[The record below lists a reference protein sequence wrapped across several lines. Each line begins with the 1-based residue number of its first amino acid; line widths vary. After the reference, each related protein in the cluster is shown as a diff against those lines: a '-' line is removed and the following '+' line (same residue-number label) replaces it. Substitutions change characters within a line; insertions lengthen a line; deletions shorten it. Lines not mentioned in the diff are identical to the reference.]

1 MLIACAVGAVL
12 LLAIALVSRKPQN
25 ALLSARARL
34 QGETNLGHA
43 GKRMLE
49 MLAAV
54 PVDLGCDEACKT
66 IVSRV
71 QRAWEVGMLLFD
83 ACGSSTDKTC
93 KNDKE
98 VCNGSSFQ
106 IFSLDLIHA
115 MMV

>member
-12 LLAIALVSRKPQN
+12 LLSIALVSRKPQN

-83 ACGSSTDKTC
+83 ACGSSADKTC